1 MFTSPMLIFA
11 CDPQDIEKSRA
22 RDLITEVPVTWD
34 QTVVLP
40 QSRIGELAVLA
51 RRKDRVWYVTCLNGE
66 KAKQVTVMLD
76 DFLPE
81 KRNCN
86 IELVQDGESNRKVE
100 ITKFRQNS
108 SDPLKLDLRSGGG
121 FLLKV
126 IPVSD
131 NKNL

>member
-1 MFTSPMLIFA
+1 
-11 CDPQDIEKSRA
+11 
-22 RDLITEVPVTWD
+22 
-34 QTVVLP
+34 VLP
-40 QSRIGELAVLA
+40 QSRIGKLAVLA

-66 KAKQVTVMLD
+66 KAKQVTVRLD

-86 IELVQDGESNRKVE
+86 IELVQDGNSEHVE
-100 ITKFRQNS
+100 VTKFRQNS